1 MQEKFVLETTVVK
14 DLIQY
19 HKDRKLKINNSVNIK
34 KVYDYLNSI
43 EFDGI
48 SKCYVTIY
56 TIYEV
61 LKDFTEENFNENFNI
76 FKTVLYPQTIT
87 SNYARKFI
95 DDYDIVDLDEKPRDI
110 QLKVIDNLK
119 SLIADIYS
127 NIFSDIFI
135 AIPLSFIGIMEYGI
149 KNKCKAYIKRIQS
162 YIEHIHKSIK
172 SKLETNLKNIISK
185 PKYKHQTI
193 KYLNDFYIK
202 IMAIVV
208 GMINK
213 MDNYQILNYR
223 NIIKVLR
230 LFINTLNS
238 DEFNKNINV
247 DYNIF
252 SNFYE
257 WFKKIYYQ
265 NKNISEEEIYNEYK
279 SIVMYIVK
287 TKVLATNN
295 ELNDEVFYSSL
306 ENLFFRDFKEKNDKK
321 RDPTYGFG
329 FDINDI
335 IDLQILMLCM
345 KGKYFEKEIPILT
358 ADTNMKKLIDKY
370 ITSSAYLYKMFCQ

>member
-95 DDYDIVDLDEKPRDI
+95 NDYDIVDLDEKSRDI

-149 KNKCKAYIKRIQS
+149 KNKCKVYMKRIQS

-295 ELNDEVFYSSL
+295 ELNDVVFYSSL

>member
-43 EFDGI
+43 EFDGV

-149 KNKCKAYIKRIQS
+149 KNKCKVYMKRIQS

-193 KYLNDFYIK
+193 KYLTDFYIK

>member
-1 MQEKFVLETTVVK
+1 
-14 DLIQY
+14 
-19 HKDRKLKINNSVNIK
+19 
-34 KVYDYLNSI
+34 
-43 EFDGI
+43 
-48 SKCYVTIY
+48 
-56 TIYEV
+56 
-61 LKDFTEENFNENFNI
+61 
-76 FKTVLYPQTIT
+76 
-87 SNYARKFI
+87 
-95 DDYDIVDLDEKPRDI
+95 
-110 QLKVIDNLK
+110 
-119 SLIADIYS
+119 
-127 NIFSDIFI
+127 
-135 AIPLSFIGIMEYGI
+135 
-149 KNKCKAYIKRIQS
+149 
-162 YIEHIHKSIK
+162 
-172 SKLETNLKNIISK
+172 
-185 PKYKHQTI
+185 
-193 KYLNDFYIK
+193 
-202 IMAIVV
+202 MAIVV

-230 LFINTLNS
+230 LFINTLTS

>member
-95 DDYDIVDLDEKPRDI
+95 NDYDIVDLDEKSRDI

-149 KNKCKAYIKRIQS
+149 KNKCKVYMKRIQS

-202 IMAIVV
+202 IMVIVV

-295 ELNDEVFYSSL
+295 ELNDVVFYSSL